1 VASWLSAVVF
11 IGVAVLSFVMS
22 AKGLTA
28 SRLLP
33 FHQSAS
39 GREWASFTADEQAVA
54 LALTR
59 SLGLGLLV
67 AGLSLVGAAVAAVL
81 DAMAMAS
88 VLAVVACVFCAGLA
102 VINRRLTLA
111 TGTSTPWRG
120 SVYAAVLIV
129 LAIVILI
136 AFG

>member
-1 VASWLSAVVF
+1 MSAVVF
-11 IGVAVLSFVMS
+11 AGVAVLSLVMS
-22 AKGLTA
+22 AKGLTT

-33 FHQSAS
+33 FHLSAS
-39 GREWASFTADEQAVA
+39 GREWVSFAADEQAVA

-59 SLGLGLLV
+59 SLGLGFLV
-67 AGLSLVGAAVAAVL
+67 AGLSLVAAAVAAVL
-81 DAMAMAS
+81 DAVGMAS
-88 VLAVVACVFCAGLA
+88 VLAGVACVFCAGLA
-102 VINRRLTLA
+102 VINRRLGLA

-129 LAIVILI
+129 VAIVVLI